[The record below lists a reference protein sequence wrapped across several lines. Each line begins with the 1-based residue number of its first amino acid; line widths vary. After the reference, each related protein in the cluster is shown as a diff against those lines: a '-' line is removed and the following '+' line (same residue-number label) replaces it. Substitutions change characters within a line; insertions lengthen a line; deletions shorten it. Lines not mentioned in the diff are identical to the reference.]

1 MSTVTDRGQS
11 YPDLTTGRTR
21 YKREEGSTRNYK
33 LLPRSKRW
41 LTVQAIIRI
50 DGLRFEG
57 GRDPRS
63 GSQVFSVVSRELSEA
78 CLS

>member
-1 MSTVTDRGQS
+1 MAKVS
-11 YPDLTTGRTR
+11 YPDDRSDHGPDALYW